1 MEIMDLTVGILF
13 GIIIG
18 IIAGKFLLFRQKNEI
33 DLSSLLPELKS
44 AKDEAIDLQG
54 KVGSLTTEN
63 KYLKDREDEVTNAID
78 AHAARLLN
86 TTADNLA
93 EKQNTKLSEIIK
105 PLKKE
110 LGEIQKK
117 REEDKVDAA
126 KDLGTLKQ
134 ELKTLTTLNQTL
146 STDAKE
152 LTVAL
157 KGDQKTQGNWGELK
171 LRKVLEA
178 SNLKAGSEYIEQGEG
193 LDLKDEN
200 GKRQQPDFI
209 INLPDDK
216 HLIIDSKV
224 SLVAYERYV
233 NADND
238 ADKQKSLDDH
248 IKSVNNHV
256 DELSKKHYHAND
268 AISSPEFVFIFMGL
282 ESALI
287 AALDHDMSIATNA
300 WDKNIIIVSPS
311 LMLASLKSVAAV
323 WKHEKQTRNAIE
335 IATKAGS
342 FYDKLV
348 GFVEDLDRIG
358 TTLESAQ
365 QTYET
370 AKGKLSTGK
379 GNLIRKAEAIKE
391 LGAKTKKQ
399 LKIASVQAADEDQ

>member
-1 MEIMDLTVGILF
+1 MELMDLTVGILF

-33 DLSSLLPELKS
+33 NLSSLLPELKS

-178 SNLKAGSEYIEQGEG
+178 SNLEAGREYIEQGAG

-233 NADND
+233 NADNED
-238 ADKQKSLDDH
+238 DKQKFLDEH
-248 IKSVNNHV
+248 IRSVNNHV
-256 DELSKKHYHAND
+256 DELSKKHYQAND

-287 AALDHDMSIATNA
+287 AALDHDLSIATKA
-300 WDKNIIIVSPS
+300 WDKNIILVSPS
-311 LMLASLKSVAAV
+311 LMLASLKSVASV

-335 IATKAGS
+335 IATKAGALH
-342 FYDKLV
+342 DKFV
-348 GFVEDLDRIG
+348 GFAEELEIIGKTLDN
-358 TTLESAQ
+358 AQ
-365 QTYET
+365 KSYQN
-370 AKGKLSTGK
+370 AKGKLSAGK
-379 GNLIRKAEAIKE
+379 GNLIKKVLDIKD

-399 LKIASVQAADEDQ
+399 LNVTLVEAAKEDQ

>member
-1 MEIMDLTVGILF
+1 MELMDLTVGILF

-33 DLSSLLPELKS
+33 NLSSLLPELKS

-233 NADND
+233 NADNED
-238 ADKQKSLDDH
+238 DKQKFLDEH
-248 IKSVNNHV
+248 IRSVNNHV
-256 DELSKKHYHAND
+256 DELSKKHYQAND

-287 AALDHDMSIATNA
+287 AALDHDLSIAT
-300 WDKNIIIVSPS
+300 
-311 LMLASLKSVAAV
+311 
-323 WKHEKQTRNAIE
+323 
-335 IATKAGS
+335 
-342 FYDKLV
+342 
-348 GFVEDLDRIG
+348 
-358 TTLESAQ
+358 
-365 QTYET
+365 
-370 AKGKLSTGK
+370 
-379 GNLIRKAEAIKE
+379 
-391 LGAKTKKQ
+391 
-399 LKIASVQAADEDQ
+399 